1 MDHLFKWASG
11 CALGM
16 ALCAG
21 AQAELI
27 DSVRAGDNAY
37 LISETHL
44 YVYDS
49 VSETTDSLALEMAPV
64 AVDAA
69 ADGVFVA
76 YPSKVE
82 KRGFDGSLL
91 SDASGLIQ
99 RTLVQT
105 TDILVHDTTLYAAFN
120 DGDSI
125 YQLST
130 SDLGAVGAEAYL
142 TLQEPLKRLVA
153 YLSLIHI

>member
-82 KRGFDGSLL
+82 KRGFDG
-91 SDASGLIQ
+91 
-99 RTLVQT
+99 
-105 TDILVHDTTLYAAFN
+105 
-120 DGDSI
+120 
-125 YQLST
+125 
-130 SDLGAVGAEAYL
+130 
-142 TLQEPLKRLVA
+142 
-153 YLSLIHI
+153 LSLIHI